1 MNCESVAYR
10 SFRPS
15 EFEARGVRKLSRET
29 TANGTS
35 LAESVRKE
43 DLVEL
48 DFTGSSPG
56 QSYEWGCLAWLAWMT
71 LAPFLSSSHTAPCW
85 LRGAARLMAEAAR
98 WWFLRDQAQ
107 DKAMSW
113 VALHGWLG

>member
-1 MNCESVAYR
+1 MAGLDDPCSFSFLVPYR
-10 SFRPS
+10 SMLVAWGS
-15 EFEARGVRKLSRET
+15 STHGRGRTV
-29 TANGTS
+29 
-35 LAESVRKE
+35 V
-43 DLVEL
+43 VP
-48 DFTGSSPG
+48 TGSSPG
-56 QSYEWGCLAWLAWMT
+56 QSYELGCLAWLAWMT

-107 DKAMSW
+107 DKAMSG